1 MLIPVLLLHV
11 LLLPLLQIEDV
22 HKEARREA
30 QTIARGG
37 SSRLERGDSRRDSG
51 ALNFPSRSM
60 QDSQHLRRDD
70 LPTAPLAATLGSRT
84 ASSDLSLR

>member
-1 MLIPVLLLHV
+1 MADCHRILH
-11 LLLPLLQIEDV
+11 LQIEDV

-30 QTIARGG
+30 ATAARGD
-37 SSRLERGDSRRDSG
+37 SRRMDRSDSRRDSG
-51 ALNFPSRSM
+51 ALNFPSRSL